1 MATQMVHPG
10 SPQASGRPA
19 VSRQRPA
26 GGRLPRALERRLRTD
41 IDEPLLAGRTGRVVL
56 DAGPHEV
63 ATITLEAGRLAGRPG
78 AHRSPTTLICG
89 SPDTLVSVV
98 EGRRSGVGAFLQGQI
113 TVRGDLSLA
122 LALDGVFDES
132 IGGEER
138 PQHWPRASLVHA
150 RGIPTAY
157 LESGPRHAERAVVLL
172 HGLGATNASMLPLQW
187 DLGTDSRVIAPDLP
201 GFGGSGRPR
210 GRYDPAWFTSWLTAF
225 LDELGVS
232 SAVLVGN
239 SMGGRISLE
248 AGLRAPDRCDG
259 LVLLSPS
266 TAFRRMRQWIPL
278 VRLLRPELAALGVR
292 PSHRMVVE
300 GIRGMMSDP
309 DRLPTPWYDAAADEF
324 LRVFSSPS
332 GRICFFTAMR
342 QIYLEQAY
350 GERGFWD
357 RLPALS
363 VPSLFVWG
371 DRDRLVPAAFARH
384 VAGALPDAGSIV
396 MEDCGHVPQFEHPAE
411 TAALVRGFVES
422 VTPRTAATPR
432 TPRKSAKPAARP
444 HRHS

>member
-1 MATQMVHPG
+1 MVT
-10 SPQASGRPA
+10 RT
-19 VSRQRPA
+19 VSA
-26 GGRLPRALERRLRTD
+26 GGRQASRRPTTARQRAAAGRLPSALEQRLRAD
-41 IDEPLLAGRTGRVVL
+41 IDGPLLAGRTGRVVL

-63 ATITLEAGRLAGRPG
+63 GTITLDAGRLSSYGG
-78 AHRSPTTLICG
+78 AHRTPTTLICG
-89 SPDTLVSVV
+89 SPDTLVAVV
-98 EGRRSGVGAFLQGQI
+98 EGRQSGIGAFLEGKI

-122 LALDGVFDES
+122 LALDGLFDSS
-132 IGGEER
+132 IGGQER
-138 PQHWPRASLVHA
+138 PQHWPRASLVRA
-150 RGIPTAY
+150 RKIPTAY
-157 LESGPRHAERAVVLL
+157 LESGPRTAKRAVVLL

-187 DLGTDSRVIAPDLP
+187 DLGADCRVVAPDLP
-201 GFGGSGRPR
+201 GFGASGRPR
-210 GRYDPAWFTSWLTAF
+210 GSYDPAFFASWLTAF
-225 LDELGVS
+225 LDELGIS

-248 AGLRAPDRCDG
+248 VGMQAPDRCDG
-259 LVLLSPS
+259 LVLLAPSP
-266 TAFRRMRQWIPL
+266 AFRRMRQWIPL
-278 VRLLRPELAALGVR
+278 VRLVRPELAAVRLR

-300 GIRGMMSDP
+300 ALRGMMSDP

-324 LRVFSSPS
+324 LRVFRSPS
-332 GRICFFTAMR
+332 GRICFFAAMR

-357 RLPALS
+357 RLPALT

-371 DRDRLVPAAFARH
+371 DRDRLVPATFSRH

-422 VTPRTAATPR
+422 VDP
-432 TPRKSAKPAARP
+432 PARRSRRA
-444 HRHS
+444 

>member
-1 MATQMVHPG
+1 M
-10 SPQASGRPA
+10 
-19 VSRQRPA
+19 
-26 GGRLPRALERRLRTD
+26 
-41 IDEPLLAGRTGRVVL
+41 
-56 DAGPHEV
+56 
-63 ATITLEAGRLAGRPG
+63 
-78 AHRSPTTLICG
+78 
-89 SPDTLVSVV
+89 
-98 EGRRSGVGAFLQGQI
+98 RSGVGAFLQGQI

-122 LALDGVFDES
+122 LALDGLFDES
-132 IGGEER
+132 IGGQER
-138 PQHWPRASLVHA
+138 PQHWPRASLVRA

-157 LESGPRHAERAVVLL
+157 LESGPRHAKRAVVLL

-210 GRYDPAWFTSWLTAF
+210 GRYDPAWFTAWLTAF
-225 LDELGVS
+225 LDELRRLVRRAGRQLDGRPDQPRGRSAGAGPVRRPRAVVRRRRRSAGCASGSRWSGCCGPS
-232 SAVLVGN
+232 SAAVG
-239 SMGGRISLE
+239 S
-248 AGLRAPDRCDG
+248 
-259 LVLLSPS
+259 
-266 TAFRRMRQWIPL
+266 
-278 VRLLRPELAALGVR
+278 R

-309 DRLPTPWYDAAADEF
+309 DRLPHPLVRRRGAT
-324 LRVFSSPS
+324 SSSGSSARPT

-357 RLPALS
+357 RLPALA

-411 TAALVRGFVES
+411 TAALVRGFVEA
-422 VTPRTAATPR
+422 VTPATPA
-432 TPRKSAKPAARP
+432 TGPSQQ
-444 HRHS
+444 S